1 VVAAASDPETQR
13 WLPLPRPYSA
23 DDARWF
29 IHTFA
34 AEQQRSGDGL
44 VRAVEVAGRL
54 VGAIDLKKT
63 DWRARTTEVGYWAAP
78 WARGEG
84 HTTRA
89 VRLLA
94 TWALTDQGL
103 ERVELLAATGNEASS
118 RVAAKAGFQRE
129 GVARNAGVLHEGRVD
144 LTVWSLVPADLI
156 PTPDEASAEP
166 APRG

>member
-1 VVAAASDPETQR
+1 MNARQSPRIREDLPMATATQPQQLDDVVLEGEGVTLRRLTEEDVDDVVAAASDPETQR

-34 AEQQRSGDGL
+34 AEQHRSGDGL

-89 VRLLA
+89 VRMLA
-94 TWALTDQGL
+94 TWAL
-103 ERVELLAATGNEASS
+103 
-118 RVAAKAGFQRE
+118 
-129 GVARNAGVLHEGRVD
+129 
-144 LTVWSLVPADLI
+144 
-156 PTPDEASAEP
+156 
-166 APRG
+166 